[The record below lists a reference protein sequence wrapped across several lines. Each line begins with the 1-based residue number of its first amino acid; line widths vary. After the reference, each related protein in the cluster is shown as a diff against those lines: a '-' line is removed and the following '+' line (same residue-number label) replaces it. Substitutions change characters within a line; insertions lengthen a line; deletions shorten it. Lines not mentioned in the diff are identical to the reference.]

1 MNERMTDGEPKRR
14 MTRGWAITLLVLVL
28 VVFVGGSTVAAL
40 SFVTTINAR
49 SLQLTC
55 TVVGTFGDIGD
66 PAAETGKP
74 GYSVQT
80 ENVAG
85 GDGCDDFYVRD
96 LDLRERIEVGETYVF
111 TITNLI
117 GYSNVEAV
125 EAYSAS
131 R

>member
-1 MNERMTDGEPKRR
+1 MTDGGPKRR

-28 VVFVGGSTVAAL
+28 VVFIGGGALAAL
-40 SFVTTINAR
+40 AFVTTLNAR
-49 SLQLTC
+49 PLQLAC
-55 TVVGTFGDIGD
+55 TVVSTFGGIDD
-66 PAAETGKP
+66 PAAETGRP

-80 ENVAG
+80 EDVAG

-96 LDLRERIEVGETYVF
+96 LELRQQIEVGETYVF
-111 TITNLI
+111 TVTNLI

-125 EAYSAS
+125 EPYSPS

>member
-1 MNERMTDGEPKRR
+1 

-28 VVFVGGSTVAAL
+28 VVFVGGGALAAL
-40 SFVTTINAR
+40 AFVTTLNAR
-49 SLQLTC
+49 PLQLTC
-55 TVVGTFGDIGD
+55 TVVSTFGDIDD

-80 ENVAG
+80 ADVAG
-85 GDGCDDFYVRD
+85 SEGCDDFSVRD
-96 LDLRERIEVGETYVF
+96 LELRQRIEVGETYVF

-125 EAYSAS
+125 EAYSSS

>member
-49 SLQLTC
+49 PLQLTC
-55 TVVGTFGDIGD
+55 TVIGTFGDIDD

-80 ENVAG
+80 EDVADG
-85 GDGCDDFYVRD
+85 GGCDDFYVRD
-96 LDLRERIEVGETYVF
+96 LGLRQQIEAGETYVF
-111 TITNLI
+111 TVTNLI
-117 GYSNVEAV
+117 GYSDVTAV
-125 EAYSAS
+125 EPYSPS

>member
-1 MNERMTDGEPKRR
+1 MTDGEPKRR

-28 VVFVGGSTVAAL
+28 VVFVGGGALAAL
-40 SFVTTINAR
+40 AFVTTLNAR
-49 SLQLTC
+49 PLQLTC
-55 TVVGTFGDIGD
+55 TVVSTFGDIDD

-80 ENVAG
+80 TDAAG
-85 GDGCDDFYVRD
+85 GEGCDDFYVRD
-96 LDLRERIEVGETYVF
+96 LDLRQRIEVGETYVF

-125 EAYSAS
+125 EAYSSS

>member
-1 MNERMTDGEPKRR
+1 MTDGEPKRR

-28 VVFVGGSTVAAL
+28 VVFVGGGALAAL
-40 SFVTTINAR
+40 AFVTTLNAR
-49 SLQLTC
+49 PLQLSC
-55 TVVGTFGDIGD
+55 TVVSTFGDIDD

-80 ENVAG
+80 TDVAG
-85 GDGCDDFYVRD
+85 GAGCDDFFVRD
-96 LDLRERIEVGETYVF
+96 LDLRQRIEVGETYVF

-125 EAYSAS
+125 EAYSSS

>member
-1 MNERMTDGEPKRR
+1 MTDGEPKRR

-28 VVFVGGSTVAAL
+28 VVFVGGGALAAL
-40 SFVTTINAR
+40 AFVTTLNAR
-49 SLQLTC
+49 PLQLTC
-55 TVVGTFGDIGD
+55 TVVSTFGDIND
-66 PAAETGKP
+66 PTAETGKP

-80 ENVAG
+80 ENAAD

-96 LDLRERIEVGETYVF
+96 PELRQQIEVGGTYVF

-125 EAYSAS
+125 EAYSSS

>member
-1 MNERMTDGEPKRR
+1 MTDGEPKRR

-28 VVFVGGSTVAAL
+28 VVFVGGGALAAL
-40 SFVTTINAR
+40 AFVTTLNAR
-49 SLQLTC
+49 PLQLIC
-55 TVVGTFGDIGD
+55 TVVSTFGDIDD
-66 PAAETGKP
+66 PAADTGKP

-80 ENVAG
+80 TDAAG
-85 GDGCDDFYVRD
+85 GEGCDDFYVRD
-96 LDLRERIEVGETYVF
+96 LDLRQRIEVGETYVF

-125 EAYSAS
+125 EAYSSS

>member
-1 MNERMTDGEPKRR
+1 MTDGEPKRR

-28 VVFVGGSTVAAL
+28 VVFVGGGALAAL
-40 SFVTTINAR
+40 AFVTTLNAR
-49 SLQLTC
+49 PLQLTC
-55 TVVGTFGDIGD
+55 TVVSTFGDIDD

-80 ENVAG
+80 TDAAG
-85 GDGCDDFYVRD
+85 GEGCDDFSVRD
-96 LDLRERIEVGETYVF
+96 LELRQRIEVGETYVF

-125 EAYSAS
+125 EAYSSS

>member
-1 MNERMTDGEPKRR
+1 MTDGEPKRR

-28 VVFVGGSTVAAL
+28 VVFVGGGALAAL
-40 SFVTTINAR
+40 AFVTTLNAR
-49 SLQLTC
+49 PLQLTC
-55 TVVGTFGDIGD
+55 TVISTFGDIDD

-80 ENVAG
+80 ADAAG
-85 GDGCDDFYVRD
+85 GEGCDDFSVRD
-96 LDLRERIEVGETYVF
+96 LELRQRIEVGETYVF

-125 EAYSAS
+125 EAYSSS

>member
-1 MNERMTDGEPKRR
+1 MTDDEPKRR
-14 MTRGWAITLLVLVL
+14 MTRAWAITLLATVLVL
-28 VVFVGGSTVAAL
+28 FVGGGALAAL
-40 SFVTTINAR
+40 AFVTTLNAR
-49 SLQLTC
+49 PLQLSC
-55 TVVGTFGDIGD
+55 TVVSTFGDIDD

-80 ENVAG
+80 ADAAG
-85 GDGCDDFYVRD
+85 GEGCDDFSVRD
-96 LDLRERIEVGETYVF
+96 LELRQRIEVGETYVF

-125 EAYSAS
+125 EAYSSS

>member
-1 MNERMTDGEPKRR
+1 MTDGEPKRR
-14 MTRGWAITLLVLVL
+14 MTRAWAITLLAAVLVL
-28 VVFVGGSTVAAL
+28 FVGGGALAAL
-40 SFVTTINAR
+40 AFVTTLNAR
-49 SLQLTC
+49 PLQLSC
-55 TVVGTFGDIGD
+55 TVVGTFGDIDD

-80 ENVAG
+80 ENVADG
-85 GDGCDDFYVRD
+85 EGCDDFYVRD
-96 LDLRERIEVGETYVF
+96 PALRQQIEVGESYVF

-125 EAYSAS
+125 EPYSSS

>member
-1 MNERMTDGEPKRR
+1 MTDGEPKRR

-28 VVFVGGSTVAAL
+28 VVFVGGGALAAL
-40 SFVTTINAR
+40 AFVTTLNAR
-49 SLQLTC
+49 PLQLTC
-55 TVVGTFGDIGD
+55 TVVSTFGDIDD

-80 ENVAG
+80 ADAAG
-85 GDGCDDFYVRD
+85 GEGCDDFSVRD
-96 LDLRERIEVGETYVF
+96 LELRQRIEVGETYIF

-125 EAYSAS
+125 EAYSSS

>member
-1 MNERMTDGEPKRR
+1 MTDGEPKRR

-28 VVFVGGSTVAAL
+28 VVFVGGGALAAL
-40 SFVTTINAR
+40 AFVTTLNAR
-49 SLQLTC
+49 PLQLTC
-55 TVVGTFGDIGD
+55 TVISTFGDIDD

-80 ENVAG
+80 TDAAG
-85 GDGCDDFYVRD
+85 GAGCDDFSVRD
-96 LDLRERIEVGETYVF
+96 LDLRQRIEVGETYVF

-125 EAYSAS
+125 EAYSSS

>member
-1 MNERMTDGEPKRR
+1 MTDAEPKRR
-14 MTRGWAITLLVLVL
+14 LTRGWAITLLVLVL
-28 VVFVGGSTVAAL
+28 VVFLGGSGLAAL

-49 SLQLTC
+49 PLNLSC
-55 TVVGTFGDIGD
+55 TVISTFGDAD
-66 PAAETGKP
+66 EPATETGQP

-80 ENVAG
+80 SDVAG

-96 LDLRERIEVGETYVF
+96 LGLRQQIEVGESYVF

-125 EAYSAS
+125 EPYSPP

>member
-1 MNERMTDGEPKRR
+1 MTDGEPKRR

-28 VVFVGGSTVAAL
+28 VVFVGGGALAAL
-40 SFVTTINAR
+40 AFVTTLNAR
-49 SLQLTC
+49 PLQLSC
-55 TVVGTFGDIGD
+55 TVVSTFGDIAD

-80 ENVAG
+80 ENVADG
-85 GDGCDDFYVRD
+85 EGCDDFYVRD
-96 LDLRERIEVGETYVF
+96 PGLRQQIEVGESYVF

-125 EAYSAS
+125 EPYSSS